1 MQSFTVDDDLVSLV
15 WERARPK
22 PFEQLSFSDALRRVL
37 EVNGAEVPERA
48 AKPASKLPSGDEL
61 LAELEQFSPG
71 DGSPRQRV
79 PKADLRELV
88 RRGMLTEGQELFLID
103 YQGRRVADA
112 KATVSGSKLKYKGKL
127 GSMSPLAARLLQ
139 SAGFATSSYSGPRHW
154 AKADGTSVWNLW
166 LEVLKHKGAR

>member
-1 MQSFTVDDDLVSLV
+1 MQSFTVDDDLVALV
-15 WERARPK
+15 WERAGAK
-22 PFEQLSFSDALRRVL
+22 PFDSFSDALRRILKVSG
-37 EVNGAEVPERA
+37 VEVPQRTG
-48 AKPASKLPSGDEL
+48 KPAPKPPSADEL

-71 DGSPRQRV
+71 EAAPRQRV

-88 RRGMLTEGQELFLID
+88 KRGLLAEGQELFLID
-103 YQGRRVADA
+103 YQGSRVADA

-127 GSMSPLAARLLQ
+127 DSMSPLAGRLLQ

-166 LEVLKHKGAR
+166 LEVLKDKGKK